1 MPCLINL
8 VQNHLTRNFKLGK
21 DLVFLI
27 AITIFIFVN
36 IFKQKVILLDFV
48 NDIKTCDL
56 LIVVRVGVNRLD
68 CEQL

>member
-1 MPCLINL
+1 MPCLIDL
-8 VQNHLTRNFKLGK
+8 LQNHLARNFELGE

-27 AITIFIFVN
+27 PTIFIFVK
-36 IFKQKVILLDFV
+36 IFKQKAIFLDFV
-48 NDIKTCDL
+48 NDIKACDL

>member
-1 MPCLINL
+1 MPCLIDL
-8 VQNHLTRNFKLGK
+8 VQNHLAWNFKLGE

-27 AITIFIFVN
+27 LPTICIFVN

-48 NDIKTCDL
+48 NEIKTCDL

-68 CEQL
+68 CEKF

>member
-1 MPCLINL
+1 MPCLIDL
-8 VQNHLTRNFKLGK
+8 VQNHLARNFKLGK
-21 DLVFLI
+21 GPVFLI
-27 AITIFIFVN
+27 PTIFIFVS

-68 CEQL
+68 CEKL